1 MESIHNTLFVG
12 KFVYHFES
20 LPSTNAFAQEL
31 VSKSKPSEGT
41 VISASFQTEG
51 RGQLGSRWESAA
63 AENIMLSIVFYP
75 TFLMPYE
82 QFELNRIIALAVRDT
97 LQIYVTTSV
106 KIKWPNDIYVN
117 EKKICG
123 ILIQNTLQTNG
134 IQSSIVGIGINVNQL
149 NFSEEASKATSVI
162 LQTKQKHDLVPI
174 QENLCQN
181 IEARYLQLKTRKF
194 APIHKDYLLHLYRF
208 EEWHIYKRVC
218 DNHTFKGKIIDINN
232 EGCLEILFENNEIE
246 SFNLKEVQFL

>member
-1 MESIHNTLFVG
+1 LESIHNTLFVG

-41 VISASFQTEG
+41 VISASFQTDG
-51 RGQLGSRWESAA
+51 RGQLGSRWESSAA
-63 AENIMLSIVFYP
+63 DNIILSIVFYP
-75 TFLMPYE
+75 TFLMPSE
-82 QFELNRIIALAVRDT
+82 QFELNRAISLAVRDT
-97 LQIYVTTSV
+97 LQHYLAAPV

-123 ILIQNTLQTNG
+123 ILIQNTLQTTG
-134 IQSSIVGIGINVNQL
+134 IMSSIVGIGININQDV
-149 NFSEEASKATSVI
+149 FSDDTVKATSLI
-162 LQTKQKHDLVPI
+162 LQTNEQQDLVPI

-194 APIHKDYLLHLYRF
+194 APLHKAYLS
-208 EEWHIYKRVC
+208 HIYQLEKWHTYKRRY
-218 DNHTFKGKIIDINN
+218 DSQIFKGKIIDISDD
-232 EGCLEILFENNEIE
+232 GFLEILLKNNEIE